1 MLAICARIAG
11 ARNTTRC
18 KRLSAQDRE
27 RGDPFA
33 YDSATRSAIKRPA
46 FLLRRDREIEAI
58 NVSHLLQD
66 ARN

>member
-1 MLAICARIAG
+1 MLAICGRIAS
-11 ARNTTRC
+11 ARNATR
-18 KRLSAQDRE
+18 SARDRE
-27 RGDPFA
+27 RKTERADPFA
-33 YDSATRSAIKRPA
+33 CDSATRSAIKRPA